1 MKEQS
6 GLSFEAWLQAH
17 IRVAGDSLRRLRDNG
32 LSSLVTILMMGCVL
46 SLPTTLW
53 VLTQNASLASQDWQ
67 RQFSISLYLSSS
79 ISQNQGEQLQQEL
92 LKDPIIERGE
102 YLGRDKALEEFREYS
117 GFGRALDLLED
128 NPLPA
133 VIVLWPAP
141 STDAASLEAFLARVD
156 ARSEIDMAQADSSW
170 LERLASLLAFG
181 NNLIKIMGLMLGFT
195 VVLVVA
201 NTIRFNIE
209 SRREEILV
217 MKLIGAPDGFIQR
230 PFLYS
235 GTLYG
240 VLSGLVACLGVA
252 VTLQLLTPHLDALAT
267 SYGQPMQMS
276 GLPLS
281 DSLKLVALAAFMG
294 WLGAWQSVWRNLS
307 QIEPE

>member
-1 MKEQS
+1 MKTQS
-6 GLSFEAWLQAH
+6 GLSFEAWLQTH
-17 IRVAGDSLRRLRDNG
+17 IRVAGDSFRRLRDNG
-32 LSSLVTILMMGCVL
+32 LSSLFTILMMGCVL

-53 VLTQNASLASQDWQ
+53 VLTQNADTASEDWQ
-67 RQFSISLYLSSS
+67 RQFSISLYLSDR
-79 ISQNQGEQLQQEL
+79 ISEKQGQQLRTELLQQAR
-92 LKDPIIERGE
+92 IERAE
-102 YLGRDKALEEFREYS
+102 YLSRQQALDEFRQYS
-117 GFGRALDLLED
+117 GFGRALDLLDD

-141 STDAASLEAFLARVD
+141 GTQAADLESLLAELNT
-156 ARSEIDMAQADSSW
+156 RSEIDLAQADSSW
-170 LERLASLLAFG
+170 LERLAALLSFGESL
-181 NNLIKIMGLMLGFT
+181 ITIMGLMLGLT
-195 VVLVVA
+195 VILVVA
-201 NTIRFNIE
+201 NTIRLNIE

-240 VLSGLVACLGVA
+240 VLSGLIACAGVA
-252 VTLQLLTPHLDALAT
+252 LTLQLLKPHLAALAA
-267 SYGQPMQMS
+267 SYGQPMQLN
-276 GLPLS
+276 GLHLL
-281 DSLKLVALAAFMG
+281 DALRLVALAAFMG